1 MDEIFDICTT
11 KIVSADFISIHFIS
25 LQSISIEQIPFQ
37 SISNHYKPFQ
47 LSRFHFKPFQSI
59 TIHFN
64 SSKTASGPH
73 AGPLL
78 ISPTNLDRKKNSSL
92 LLAWFEMDCNELKWR
107 LKHCVQISFQ
117 SITNHSNWADFISI
131 HYKPFQLSRF
141 HFNPLQSIT
150 IHFNCSKTAS
160 GPHAGP
166 LLISPT
172 NLDTRKVPP

>member
-11 KIVSADFISIHFIS
+11 KIVSAEFISIHFIS

-37 SISNHYKPFQ
+37 SIPNHYKPFQ

-107 LKHCVQISFQ
+107 LKWIEMDWNELKSHLHIVVNVFQFKEFHKSNSHPKGGGWALGSNLLLKIIS
-117 SITNHSNWADFISI
+117 THSNLL
-131 HYKPFQLSRF
+131 QF
-141 HFNPLQSIT
+141 HFKLSVI
-150 IHFNCSKTAS
+150 
-160 GPHAGP
+160 
-166 LLISPT
+166 
-172 NLDTRKVPP
+172 